1 MSIAEFTAA
10 LRDKSNVAVQSSAKN
25 MLDRL
30 VQGAESAFKAGSLSK
45 KASILSEG
53 KAVVGGKT
61 VNLSQEFRYAG
72 EPQGRT
78 RLILTEDDLEG
89 IFHTLKIKSKAKPIA
104 LYLQFLA
111 NNFANKMA
119 SHYEIYF
126 SDGTVVE
133 KQRKK
138 ISEVINGFTPD
149 KIKDII
155 AVRGLNFSH
164 RNTLVHVAHFIHSID
179 AMPGKSRK
187 EIEEALSGHYDRGHV
202 YAQTYG
208 RAIISAKNLTAQ
220 DDLLNKIIGL
230 YKLLDEGSSSLNQ
243 MNGKYNE
250 LLARAHKDFT
260 GNRIAMNIQLQIKR
274 DIETGLGNRDT
285 GDLSSYIRIVGFLQ
299 SLVKNTTLSSDGKRL
314 LTKPAAASLK
324 EFEKALVDLDKK
336 LVAYSKEVSKVL
348 AKTANPNYLVELR
361 TSDNIPE
368 YLGKL
373 YKDILESKGSGR
385 QVRKTTPDV
394 SALKSQKLS
403 TKVSSPLN
411 AVKVP
416 LANMKVKLAKI
427 KSELNA
433 SKSVKPQAASAVSLD
448 LLSLQNLINQHLQSA
463 ISANMGDG
471 NSKDVLNYRTG
482 RLAGSAKVETMTESR
497 AGMIT
502 AFYSYMKN
510 PYATF
515 SAGGRQQNPRSRD
528 PKLLI
533 AKSIRE
539 IAQQQVANR
548 LRAVAL

>member
-1 MSIAEFTAA
+1 MSLAEFTAA
-10 LRDKSNVAVQSSAKN
+10 LRDKSAVAVQANAKN

-45 KASILSEG
+45 KASVLSEG
-53 KAVVGGKT
+53 KVVVGGKT

-78 RLILTEDDLEG
+78 RLILTEDDLAD
-89 IFHTLKIKSKAKPIA
+89 IFSTLKISSSAKPIA

-138 ISEVINGFTPD
+138 ISEVINGFEPEQ
-149 KIKDII
+149 INDII

-164 RNTLVHVAHFIHSID
+164 RNTLVHVAHFIHSIN

-187 EIEEALSGHYDRGHV
+187 EVEEILSGHYDRGHV

-230 YKLLDEGSSSLNQ
+230 YKLLDEGSSSLSQ
-243 MNGKYNE
+243 MDGKYNE
-250 LLARAHKDFT
+250 ILARAHKDFT
-260 GNRIAMNIQLQIKR
+260 GNRIAMNIQLQVIR

-285 GDLSSYIRIVGFLQ
+285 GALSSKIRIVGFLQ
-299 SLVKNTTLSSDGKRL
+299 SLIKNTTLSSDGKRL
-314 LTKPAAASLK
+314 LSQPAAASLK

-336 LVAYSKEVSKVL
+336 LLASEEALTKVL
-348 AKTANPNYLVELR
+348 AKTTNPSYLVELR

-373 YKDILESKGSGR
+373 YKDVLESKGSNR
-385 QVRKTTPDV
+385 SIQITTPNV
-394 SALKSQKLS
+394 SASKTQKLF

-411 AVKVP
+411 KVKAP
-416 LANMKVKLAKI
+416 LASMKVKLAKI

-433 SKSVKPQAASAVSLD
+433 SKSAKAQVASGVSVD
-448 LLSLQNLINQHLQSA
+448 LFSLQNLINQQLQDV

-471 NSKDVLNYRTG
+471 NRRDVLNYRTG
-482 RLAGSAKVETMTESR
+482 RLAASAKVETMTESR

-515 SAGGRQQNPRSRD
+515 SQGGQQQNPRSRD

-533 AKSIRE
+533 SKSIRE
-539 IAQQQVANR
+539 IAAQQVGNR
-548 LRAVAL
+548 LRAVNI

>member
-10 LRDKSNVAVQSSAKN
+10 LRDKSNVEVQASTKN

-30 VQGAESAFKAGSLSK
+30 VQGAESAFRAGSLSK
-45 KASILSEG
+45 KASILSAG
-53 KAVVGGKT
+53 KVVVGGKT
-61 VNLSQEFRYAG
+61 VNLSEEFRYAG

-78 RLILTEDDLEG
+78 RLILTEDDLNEM
-89 IFHTLKIKSKAKPIA
+89 FKTLNISSKAKPIA

-111 NNFANKMA
+111 KNFPSKMA

-126 SDGTVVE
+126 RDGKVLE

-138 ISEVINGFTPD
+138 ISDVINAFTPEELS
-149 KIKDII
+149 DII

-179 AMPGKSRK
+179 AMPGKTRK
-187 EIEEALSGHYDRGHV
+187 EIEEILSGQYDRGHV

-230 YKLLDEGSSSLNQ
+230 YKLLDEGSSSLSQ

-260 GNRIAMNIQLQIKR
+260 SNRIAMNIQLQVKR

-285 GDLSSYIRIVGFLQ
+285 GDLSSKIRIVGFLQ
-299 SLVKNTTLSSDGKRL
+299 SLVKNTTLSADGKRL
-314 LTKPAAASLK
+314 LTQPAAASLK
-324 EFEKALVDLDKK
+324 EFEKALTDLDKK
-336 LVAYSKEVSKVL
+336 LAAYNKELNKVL
-348 AKTANPNYLVELR
+348 IKTANPNYLLELR
-361 TSDNIPE
+361 TSDNVTE

-373 YKDILESKGSGR
+373 YQDVLESKGANR
-385 QVRKTTPDV
+385 QIKKTTPAV
-394 SALKSQKLS
+394 SALKSKQVN
-403 TKVSSPLN
+403 TRVASPLDK
-411 AVKVP
+411 VKLP
-416 LANMKVKLAKI
+416 LANMKTKLAKVKAELSAN
-427 KSELNA
+427 KSA
-433 SKSVKPQAASAVSLD
+433 KAQAASGVSLD
-448 LLSLQNLINQHLQSA
+448 LFNLQNLINQQLQDV

-471 NSKDVLNYRTG
+471 DRRDVLNYRTG
-482 RLAGSAKVETMTESR
+482 RLASSAKVETMTESR

-515 SAGGRQQNPRSRD
+515 SQGGRQQNPRSRD

-539 IAQQQVANR
+539 IAAQQVGNR
-548 LRAVAL
+548 LRAVNI

>member
-1 MSIAEFTAA
+1 MSISEFTAA
-10 LRDKSNVAVQSSAKN
+10 LRDKSNITVQASAKN

-30 VQGAESAFKAGSLSK
+30 VQGAEGAFRAGSLSK

-53 KAVVGGKT
+53 KVVVGGKT

-78 RLILTEDDLEG
+78 RLILTEDDLEQ
-89 IFHTLKIKSKAKPIA
+89 IFSTLNIRSKAKPIA

-126 SDGTVVE
+126 NDGTVLE

-138 ISEVINGFTPD
+138 ISDVINGFKPEQ
-149 KIKDII
+149 INDII

-187 EIEEALSGHYDRGHV
+187 EIEESLSGHYDRGHV

-208 RAIISAKNLTAQ
+208 RAIISGKNLAAQ

-230 YKLLDEGSSSLNQ
+230 YKLLDEGSSSLNR
-243 MNGKYNE
+243 MDGKYNE

-260 GNRIAMNIQLQIKR
+260 GNHIAMNIQLQIKR

-299 SLVKNTTLSSDGKRL
+299 SLVKNATLSSDGKRL
-314 LTKPAAASLK
+314 LTQPAAASIK
-324 EFEKALVDLDKK
+324 EFEKALTDLDKK
-336 LVAYSKEVSKVL
+336 LATYSKELEKVL
-348 AKTANPNYLVELR
+348 LKTTNPNYLVELR
-361 TSDNIPE
+361 TSDNVTE

-373 YKDILESKGSGR
+373 YKDVLESKGSS
-385 QVRKTTPDV
+385 RKVQITTPQV
-394 SALKSQKLS
+394 KGIKSEKLS
-403 TKVSSPLN
+403 TKVYSPL
-411 AVKVP
+411 AKVKIP
-416 LANMKVKLAKI
+416 LANMKSKLAKI
-427 KSELNA
+427 KSEISA
-433 SKSVKPQAASAVSLD
+433 SKSAKAQPASAVSLD
-448 LLSLQNLINQHLQSA
+448 LVSLQKLINSQLQHV
-463 ISANMGDG
+463 ISANMGSG
-471 NSKDVLNYRTG
+471 SSRNVLNYRTG
-482 RLAGSAKVETMTESR
+482 RFASSVKVESMTESR
-497 AGMIT
+497 QGMIT

-515 SAGGRQQNPRSRD
+515 SQGGAQADPRSRD

-533 AKSIRE
+533 SKSIRE
-539 IAQQQVANR
+539 IAAEQVANR
-548 LRAVAL
+548 LRAVAI

>member
-10 LRDKSNVAVQSSAKN
+10 LRDKSNVAVQASAKD

-53 KAVVGGKT
+53 KVRVGGKT

-78 RLILTEDDLEG
+78 KLILTEDDLEG
-89 IFHTLKIKSKAKPIA
+89 IFSTLNIKSKAKPIA

-138 ISEVINGFTPD
+138 ISEVINGFKPEQ
-149 KIKDII
+149 IASII

-230 YKLLDEGSSSLNQ
+230 YKLLDEGSSSLSQ
-243 MNGKYNE
+243 MSGKYNE

-314 LTKPAAASLK
+314 LTQPAAASLK
-324 EFEKALVDLDKK
+324 EFEKALTDLDKK
-336 LVAYSKEVSKVL
+336 LSAYSKEVEKVL
-348 AKTANPNYLVELR
+348 AKTTNPNYLVELR

-373 YKDILESKGSGR
+373 YKDILESKGSNR
-385 QVRKTTPDV
+385 SIQKDTPNV
-394 SALKSQKLS
+394 SALRSQKLS
-403 TKVSSPLN
+403 AKVSSPLN
-411 AVKVP
+411 KVKAP

-427 KSELNA
+427 KAELNA
-433 SKSVKPQAASAVSLD
+433 NKSAKAQPASAVSVD
-448 LLSLQNLINQHLQSA
+448 LLSLQNLINQHLQDA

-471 NSKDVLNYRTG
+471 NSRDILNYRTG
-482 RLAGSAKVETMTESR
+482 RLASSAKVQTMTESR

-515 SAGGRQQNPRSRD
+515 SAGGSQQSPRSRD

-533 AKSIRE
+533 SKSIRE

>member
-1 MSIAEFTAA
+1 MSISEFTAA
-10 LRDKSNVAVQSSAKN
+10 LRDKSNVAVQAGAKN

-30 VQGAESAFKAGSLSK
+30 VQGAESAFKAGGLSK
-45 KASILSEG
+45 KASVLSEG
-53 KAVVGGKT
+53 KVTVAGKT

-78 RLILTEDDLEG
+78 RLILTEDDLIQ
-89 IFHTLKIKSKAKPIA
+89 IFSTLKIKSDAKPIA

-138 ISEVINGFTPD
+138 ISEVINGFKPEQ
-149 KIKDII
+149 INDII

-187 EIEEALSGHYDRGHV
+187 EIEEILSGYYDRGHV

-230 YKLLDEGSSSLNQ
+230 YKLLDEGSSSLSQ

-260 GNRIAMNIQLQIKR
+260 GNRIAMNIQLQVKR
-274 DIETGLGNRDT
+274 DIETGLGNRDA
-285 GDLSSYIRIVGFLQ
+285 GDLSSKIRIVGFLQ
-299 SLVKNTTLSSDGKRL
+299 SLIKNTTLSSDGKRL
-314 LTKPAAASLK
+314 LSQPAAASLK
-324 EFEKALVDLDKK
+324 EFEKALVDLDRK
-336 LVAYSKEVSKVL
+336 LLASQEDLAKVL
-348 AKTANPNYLVELR
+348 SKTTNPNYLVELR
-361 TSDNIPE
+361 TSDNIPQ
-368 YLGKL
+368 YLSKL
-373 YKDILESKGSGR
+373 YKDVLESKGSSR
-385 QVRKTTPDV
+385 QVKKTTPVV
-394 SALKSQKLS
+394 SVSKTKKLE

-411 AVKVP
+411 KVKIP
-416 LANMKVKLAKI
+416 LANMKTKLAKL
-427 KSELNA
+427 KSEIA
-433 SKSVKPQAASAVSLD
+433 SSKSAKAQAASVASLD
-448 LLSLQNLINQHLQSA
+448 LLGLQNLINQQLQDVV
-463 ISANMGDG
+463 SANMGDG
-471 NSKDVLNYRTG
+471 SSRDLLNYRTG
-482 RLAGSAKVETMTESR
+482 RLAASAKVETMTESR

-515 SAGGRQQNPRSRD
+515 SAGGRQQSPRSRD

-533 AKSIRE
+533 SRSIRE
-539 IAQQQVANR
+539 IAAQQVANI
-548 LRAVAL
+548 LRAVAI

>member
-10 LRDKSNVAVQSSAKN
+10 LRDKSNITVQADAKN

-30 VQGAESAFKAGSLSK
+30 VSGAVDAFKAGSLSK

-53 KAVVGGKT
+53 KATIAGKT

-89 IFHTLKIKSKAKPIA
+89 IFSTLKIKSDAKPIA
-104 LYLQFLA
+104 LYIQFLA
-111 NNFANKMA
+111 KNFANKMA

-126 SDGTVVE
+126 TDGTVLE

-138 ISEVINGFTPD
+138 ISDVVNEFKPEQIAN
-149 KIKDII
+149 II
-155 AVRGLNFSH
+155 AIRGLNFSH
-164 RNTLVHVAHFIHSID
+164 RNTLTHVAHFIHSIN

-187 EIEEALSGHYDRGHV
+187 DIEDTLSGHYDRGHV

-208 RAIISAKNLTAQ
+208 RAIISAQNLTAQ
-220 DDLLNKIIGL
+220 DDLLNKIIRL
-230 YKLLDEGSSSLNQ
+230 YKLLDEGSSSLSQ

-260 GNRIAMNIQLQIKR
+260 GNKIAMNIQLQIKR

-299 SLVKNTTLSSDGKRL
+299 SLVQNTKLSSDGKRL
-314 LTKPAAASLK
+314 LSQPAAVSLK

-336 LVAYSKEVSKVL
+336 LVAHNENLVKVL
-348 AKTANPNYLVELR
+348 SKTTNPSYLVELR

-368 YLGKL
+368 YLSKL

-385 QVRKTTPDV
+385 QTKKTTPNIQ
-394 SALKSQKLS
+394 ALKSQKLK

-411 AVKVP
+411 KVKLP
-416 LANMKVKLAKI
+416 LANMKTKLAKI
-427 KSELNA
+427 KSELRTSKTAKVQPA
-433 SKSVKPQAASAVSLD
+433 SVASLNLV
-448 LLSLQNLINQHLQSA
+448 SLQNLINQQLQSV

-471 NSKDVLNYRTG
+471 NSRNVLNYRTG
-482 RLAGSAKVETMTESR
+482 RLASSAKVEYMSESR

-515 SAGGRQQNPRSRD
+515 SDGGRQQNPRSRD

-539 IAQQQVANR
+539 IAQQQVGNR
-548 LRAVAL
+548 LRAVNI

>member
-10 LRDKSNVAVQSSAKN
+10 LRDKSNVAVQASTKG

-30 VQGAESAFKAGSLSK
+30 VQGAESAFRAGSLSK
-45 KASILSEG
+45 KASILSAG
-53 KAVVGGKT
+53 KVTVGGKT
-61 VNLSQEFRYAG
+61 VNLSEEFRYAG

-78 RLILTEDDLEG
+78 RLILTEDDLNEM
-89 IFHTLKIKSKAKPIA
+89 FSTLNISSSAKPIA

-111 NNFANKMA
+111 KNFPNKMA

-126 SDGTVVE
+126 GDGTVLE

-138 ISEVINGFTPD
+138 ISDVINGLKPEE
-149 KIKDII
+149 ISNII

-187 EIEEALSGHYDRGHV
+187 EIEETLSGHYDRGHV

-230 YKLLDEGSSSLNQ
+230 YKLLDEGSSSLSQ

-260 GNRIAMNIQLQIKR
+260 SNRIAMNIQLQIKR
-274 DIETGLGNRDT
+274 DVETGLGNRDT
-285 GDLSSYIRIVGFLQ
+285 GDLSSKIRIVGFLQ
-299 SLVKNTTLSSDGKRL
+299 SLVKNTTLSADGKRL
-314 LTKPAAASLK
+314 LTQPAAASLK
-324 EFEKALVDLDKK
+324 EFEKALTDLDKK
-336 LVAYSKEVSKVL
+336 LQAYNKEVNKVL
-348 AKTANPNYLVELR
+348 IKTSNPDYLVELR

-368 YLGKL
+368 YLGKM
-373 YKDILESKGSGR
+373 YKDVLESKGAGR
-385 QVRKTTPDV
+385 QVKKTTPTV
-394 SALKSQKLS
+394 SALKSEKLN

-411 AVKVP
+411 KVKIP
-416 LANMKVKLAKI
+416 LANMKTKLAKI

-433 SKSVKPQAASAVSLD
+433 SKSAKAQVASGVSVD
-448 LLSLQNLINQHLQSA
+448 LFSLQNLINQQLQDV

-471 NSKDVLNYRTG
+471 NRRDVLNYRTG

-515 SAGGRQQNPRSRD
+515 SQGGQQQNPRSRD

-539 IAQQQVANR
+539 IAAQQVGNR
-548 LRAVAL
+548 LRAVNI

>member
-1 MSIAEFTAA
+1 MSISEFTAA
-10 LRDKSNVAVQSSAKN
+10 LRDKSNITVQASAKN

-30 VQGAESAFKAGSLSK
+30 VQGAEGAFRAGSLSK

-78 RLILTEDDLEG
+78 RLILTEDDLNE
-89 IFHTLKIKSKAKPIA
+89 IFSTLNIKSTAKPIA

-111 NNFANKMA
+111 KNFANKMA

-126 SDGTVVE
+126 NDGTVLE

-138 ISEVINGFTPD
+138 IADLVNGFKPEQID
-149 KIKDII
+149 SII

-164 RNTLVHVAHFIHSID
+164 RNTLIHVAHFIHSMN

-187 EIEEALSGHYDRGHV
+187 DIEEMLSGHYDRGHV

-208 RAIISAKNLTAQ
+208 RAIISAQNLTAQ

-230 YKLLDEGSSSLNQ
+230 YKLLDEGSSSLSRLD
-243 MNGKYNE
+243 GKYNE

-274 DIETGLGNRDT
+274 DIETGTGNRDT

-314 LTKPAAASLK
+314 LTQPAAASLK
-324 EFEKALVDLDKK
+324 EFEKALADLDKK
-336 LVAYSKEVSKVL
+336 LVTYSKELSKVL
-348 AKTANPNYLVELR
+348 AKTTNPSYLVELR
-361 TSDNIPE
+361 TSDNVPE

-373 YKDILESKGSGR
+373 YKDILESKGTNRSI
-385 QVRKTTPDV
+385 QKTTAQV
-394 SALKSQKLS
+394 QALKSEKLS

-411 AVKVP
+411 AVKIP
-416 LANMKVKLAKI
+416 LANMKTKLAKI

-433 SKSVKPQAASAVSLD
+433 TKSAKAQPASVVSLD
-448 LLSLQNLINQHLQSA
+448 LVTLQNIINSQLQDVV
-463 ISANMGDG
+463 SANMGNG
-471 NSKDVLNYRTG
+471 SSRNILNYRTG
-482 RLAGSAKVETMTESR
+482 RFAGSVKVESMSESR
-497 AGMIT
+497 QGMIT

-515 SAGGRQQNPRSRD
+515 STGGAQANPRSRD

-533 AKSIRE
+533 SKSIRD
-539 IAQQQVANR
+539 ILATQVDNR
-548 LRAVAL
+548 LRAVVV

>member
-53 KAVVGGKT
+53 KVVVGGKT

-78 RLILTEDDLEG
+78 RLILTEDDLEE
-89 IFHTLKIKSKAKPIA
+89 IFYTLKIKSNAKPIA

-111 NNFANKMA
+111 KNFANKMA

-149 KIKDII
+149 KIKEII

-260 GNRIAMNIQLQIKR
+260 GSRIAMNIQLQIKR

-299 SLVKNTTLSSDGKRL
+299 SLVKNTALSSDGKRL

-361 TSDNIPE
+361 TSDNIPQ

-385 QVRKTTPDV
+385 QVKKTTPDI

-411 AVKVP
+411 AVKIP

-471 NSKDVLNYRTG
+471 NNKDVLNYRTG

>member
-10 LRDKSNVAVQSSAKN
+10 LRDKSNVTVQASAKD

-53 KAVVGGKT
+53 KVRVGGKV

-89 IFHTLKIKSKAKPIA
+89 IFSTLNIQSRAKPIA

-111 NNFANKMA
+111 NNFPNKMA

-138 ISEVINGFTPD
+138 ISEVINGFKPEQ
-149 KIKDII
+149 IASII

-230 YKLLDEGSSSLNQ
+230 YKLLDEGSSSLSQ
-243 MNGKYNE
+243 MSGKYNE

-314 LTKPAAASLK
+314 LTQPAAASLK
-324 EFEKALVDLDKK
+324 EFEKALTDLDKK
-336 LVAYSKEVSKVL
+336 LSAYSKEVEKVL
-348 AKTANPNYLVELR
+348 ARTTAPNYLVELR

-373 YKDILESKGSGR
+373 YRDILESKGSNR
-385 QVRKTTPDV
+385 SIQKDTPNV
-394 SALKSQKLS
+394 SALRSQKLS

-411 AVKVP
+411 KVKAP
-416 LANMKVKLAKI
+416 LASMKVKLAKI
-427 KSELNA
+427 KAELNA
-433 SKSVKPQAASAVSLD
+433 NKSAKAQPASAVSVD
-448 LLSLQNLINQHLQSA
+448 LLSLQQLINQHLQDA

-471 NSKDVLNYRTG
+471 DRRDILNYRTG
-482 RLAGSAKVETMTESR
+482 RLASSAKVETITESR

-515 SAGGRQQNPRSRD
+515 SAGGRQQSPRSRD

-533 AKSIRE
+533 SKSIRE
-539 IAQQQVANR
+539 IAAQQVANR

>member
-1 MSIAEFTAA
+1 
-10 LRDKSNVAVQSSAKN
+10 

-30 VQGAESAFKAGSLSK
+30 VQGAESAFRAGSLSK
-45 KASILSEG
+45 KASILSAG
-53 KAVVGGKT
+53 KVVVGGKT
-61 VNLSQEFRYAG
+61 VNLSEEFRYAG

-78 RLILTEDDLEG
+78 RLILTEDDLSE
-89 IFHTLKIKSKAKPIA
+89 IFKTLNISSSARPIA

-111 NNFANKMA
+111 KNFSNKMA

-126 SDGTVVE
+126 SDGTVIE

-138 ISEVINGFTPD
+138 ISDVVNALKPEQIS
-149 KIKDII
+149 DII

-187 EIEEALSGHYDRGHV
+187 DIEETLSGHYDRGHV

-208 RAIISAKNLTAQ
+208 RAIISGKNLTAQ

-230 YKLLDEGSSSLNQ
+230 YKLLDEGSSSLSQ
-243 MNGKYNE
+243 MSGKYNE

-260 GNRIAMNIQLQIKR
+260 SNHIAMNIQLQVKR

-285 GDLSSYIRIVGFLQ
+285 GDLSSKIRIVGFLQ
-299 SLVKNTTLSSDGKRL
+299 SLVKNTTLSADGKRL
-314 LTKPAAASLK
+314 LTQPASASLK
-324 EFEKALVDLDKK
+324 EFEKALTDLDKK
-336 LVAYSKEVSKVL
+336 LQAYSKDLNKVL
-348 AKTANPNYLVELR
+348 RKTTNPNYLVELR
-361 TSDNIPE
+361 TSDNVPE

-373 YKDILESKGSGR
+373 YKDVLESKDSNR
-385 QVRKTTPDV
+385 QVKKTTPLV
-394 SALKSQKLS
+394 SAAKSKKLD
-403 TKVSSPLN
+403 TKVSSVLSK
-411 AVKVP
+411 VKIP
-416 LANMKVKLAKI
+416 LANMKTKLAKI
-427 KSELNA
+427 KSDIGA
-433 SKSVKPQAASAVSLD
+433 SKSAKVQVASGVFLD
-448 LLSLQNLINQHLQSA
+448 LFSLQNLINQQLQDV

-471 NSKDVLNYRTG
+471 NRRDVLNYRTG
-482 RLAGSAKVETMTESR
+482 RLAASAKVETMAESR
-497 AGMIT
+497 AGMVT

-515 SAGGRQQNPRSRD
+515 SQGGQQQNPRSRD

-539 IAQQQVANR
+539 IAAQQVGNR
-548 LRAVAL
+548 LRAVNI

>member
-10 LRDKSNVAVQSSAKN
+10 LRDKSNVAVQASAKG

-53 KAVVGGKT
+53 KVRVGGKT

-89 IFHTLKIKSKAKPIA
+89 IFSTLNIQSRAKPIA

-111 NNFANKMA
+111 NNFPNKMA

-138 ISEVINGFTPD
+138 ISEVINGFKPEQ
-149 KIKDII
+149 IASII

-230 YKLLDEGSSSLNQ
+230 YKLLDEGSSSLSQ
-243 MNGKYNE
+243 MSGKYNE

-314 LTKPAAASLK
+314 LTQPAAASLK
-324 EFEKALVDLDKK
+324 EFEKALTDLDKK
-336 LVAYSKEVSKVL
+336 LSAYSKEVEKVL
-348 AKTANPNYLVELR
+348 ARTTAPNYLVELR

-373 YKDILESKGSGR
+373 YRDILESKGSNR
-385 QVRKTTPDV
+385 SIQKDTPNV
-394 SALKSQKLS
+394 SALRSQKLS

-411 AVKVP
+411 KVKAP
-416 LANMKVKLAKI
+416 LASMKVKLAKI
-427 KSELNA
+427 KAELNA
-433 SKSVKPQAASAVSLD
+433 NKSAKAQPASAVSVD
-448 LLSLQNLINQHLQSA
+448 LLSLQQLINQHLQDA

-471 NSKDVLNYRTG
+471 DRRDILNYRTG
-482 RLAGSAKVETMTESR
+482 RLASSAKVETMTESR

-515 SAGGRQQNPRSRD
+515 SAGGRQQSPRSRD

-533 AKSIRE
+533 SKSIRE

>member
-348 AKTANPNYLVELR
+348 AKTTNPNYLVELR

-373 YKDILESKGSGR
+373 YKDTLESKGSGR

-471 NSKDVLNYRTG
+471 NSKGVLNYRTG

>member
-10 LRDKSNVAVQSSAKN
+10 LKDRSNVAVQTSTKN

-30 VQGAESAFKAGSLSK
+30 VQGAESAFRAGSLSK
-45 KASILSEG
+45 KASILSAG
-53 KAVVGGKT
+53 KVVVGGKT
-61 VNLSQEFRYAG
+61 VNLSEEFRYAG

-78 RLILTEDDLEG
+78 RLILTEDDLQE
-89 IFHTLKIKSKAKPIA
+89 IFNTLNISSKAKPIA

-111 NNFANKMA
+111 KNFPSKMA

-126 SDGTVVE
+126 RDGRVLE

-138 ISEVINGFTPD
+138 ISDVINTLTPED
-149 KIKDII
+149 IANII

-187 EIEEALSGHYDRGHV
+187 DIEETLSGQYDRGHV

-230 YKLLDEGSSSLNQ
+230 YKLLDEGSSSLSQ

-260 GNRIAMNIQLQIKR
+260 SNRIAMNIQLQIKR
-274 DIETGLGNRDT
+274 DVETGLGNRDT
-285 GDLSSYIRIVGFLQ
+285 GDLSSKIRIVGFLQ
-299 SLVKNTTLSSDGKRL
+299 SLVKNTTLSADGKRL
-314 LTKPAAASLK
+314 LTQPAAASLK
-324 EFEKALVDLDKK
+324 EFEKALTDLDKK
-336 LVAYSKEVSKVL
+336 LQTYNKEVNKVL
-348 AKTANPNYLVELR
+348 IKTSNPNYLLELR

-373 YKDILESKGSGR
+373 YTDILDSKGAGR
-385 QVRKTTPDV
+385 KVNKTTPTV
-394 SALKSQKLS
+394 SALKSRPVN
-403 TKVSSPLN
+403 TRVASPLDK
-411 AVKVP
+411 VKLP
-416 LANMKVKLAKI
+416 LANMKTKLAKI
-427 KSELNA
+427 KSELTA
-433 SKSVKPQAASAVSLD
+433 SKSAKAQTASGVSLD
-448 LLSLQNLINQHLQSA
+448 LFSLQNLINQQLQDV

-471 NSKDVLNYRTG
+471 NRRDVLNYRTG

-515 SAGGRQQNPRSRD
+515 SQGGQQQNPRSRD

-533 AKSIRE
+533 SKSIRE
-539 IAQQQVANR
+539 IAAQQVGNR
-548 LRAVAL
+548 LRAVNV